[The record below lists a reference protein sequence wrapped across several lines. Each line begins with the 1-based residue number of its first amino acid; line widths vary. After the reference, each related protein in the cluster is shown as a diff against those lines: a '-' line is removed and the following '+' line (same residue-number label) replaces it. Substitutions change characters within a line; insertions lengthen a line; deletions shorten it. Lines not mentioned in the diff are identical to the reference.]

1 MPVIDS
7 FHGLSHYLSILSFV
21 LSPICFPLAQ
31 NTKILITDCTCVLQC
46 FLSWSFSQAHRK
58 STNTTWWARIHPTH
72 FYTLHPHKVQ
82 TWVLE
87 SLLVHLDLE
96 KHQNVRDKFLTSH
109 ELPQFAIPRTSFASV
124 LGAILGSCIAHSCST
139 STLQAEHLMGRNE
152 GQPGGSDLSQG
163 GPEFRYT
170 PRNDIQPGK
179 MGVTAMGYESPS
191 KEDSRRCEVWAK
203 LHNLSG
209 LLHNCHFLCH
219 YSWLMLEG
227 WHRACIQ
234 LHVTGEGALAG
245 QGVPRNVWLVHSQ
258 ITFAI
263 HKRPAAN
270 LLHNY
275 QHTAITFSDFLL
287 VGEKEEA

>member
-1 MPVIDS
+1 M
-7 FHGLSHYLSILSFV
+7 FF
-21 LSPICFPLAQ
+21 
-31 NTKILITDCTCVLQC
+31 ILIFFTSSQKEHQYYLMGMHSPNPFLYPTPTQGPDLSAGISPSTPRSRETPKCQGQIPHLTWTPTVCNTQDKLC
-46 FLSWSFSQAHRK
+46 FS
-58 STNTTWWARIHPTH
+58 
-72 FYTLHPHKVQ
+72 
-82 TWVLE
+82 
-87 SLLVHLDLE
+87 
-96 KHQNVRDKFLTSH
+96 VRCSN
-109 ELPQFAIPRTSFASV
+109 PGGSPW
-124 LGAILGSCIAHSCST
+124 SCIAHSCST